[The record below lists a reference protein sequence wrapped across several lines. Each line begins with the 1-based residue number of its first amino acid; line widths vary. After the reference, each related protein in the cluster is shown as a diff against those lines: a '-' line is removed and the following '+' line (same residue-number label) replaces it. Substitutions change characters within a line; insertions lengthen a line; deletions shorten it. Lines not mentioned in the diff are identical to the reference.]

1 MNTCSCVQLDRPT
14 REDVECLSKLLATI
28 GQVLDSPRVDNTGR
42 VDKTQTGNAKRTM
55 DTYFQ
60 RIQTLSKNNR
70 LESRL
75 RFMLQVSQPRT
86 EPAAIIN
93 ASRCFC
99 SVLIRPDISDCVAMH
114 AWSYVNN
121 TCSEG

>member
-1 MNTCSCVQLDRPT
+1 MECTQLDRPT

-60 RIQTLSKNNR
+60 RIQTLSKNTR

-75 RFMLQVSQPRT
+75 RFMLQVSLP
-86 EPAAIIN
+86 
-93 ASRCFC
+93 
-99 SVLIRPDISDCVAMH
+99 
-114 AWSYVNN
+114 
-121 TCSEG
+121 